1 MKRQPA
7 FGFVSIVLVAT
18 ASIAPSRL
26 SAQVSSIT
34 PQEPTTLGEIFRVD
48 QVTGAPSALEHVK
61 VKPQKVGQTRSG
73 VFQPRENIVDFYIE
87 GAASAVAFKAAESQQ
102 FVIRL
107 MRPEDRYGR
116 ELSAEEVR
124 KHIVLTRLVV
134 RNVKSRDER
143 LVSQTS
149 LPFDVQA
156 FGKLT
161 TGLDAKKSDRTAQ
174 SFRLTPQVA
183 LTPGEYLISI
193 RGTHNFELIANG
205 LVGNEDL
212 AFRIT
217 ER

>member
-1 MKRQPA
+1 LA
-7 FGFVSIVLVAT
+7 
-18 ASIAPSRL
+18 
-26 SAQVSSIT
+26 AQVSSLT
-34 PQEPTTLGEIFRVD
+34 VQEPTTLGEIFRID
-48 QVTGAPSALEHVK
+48 QLTGAPAALEHVK
-61 VKPQKVGQTRSG
+61 VKQQKVGQTRSG
-73 VFQPRENIVDFYIE
+73 VFQPREDVVDFFIE
-87 GAASAVAFKAAESQQ
+87 GAASSVAFKSGEAQQ

-107 MRPEDRYGR
+107 MSPEDRYGR

-143 LVSQTS
+143 LVTQAS
-149 LPFDVQA
+149 LPFDVQSY
-156 FGKLT
+156 GQSKV
-161 TGLDAKKSDRTAQ
+161 GMDPKKPDRTTQ
-174 SFRLTPQVA
+174 SFRLTPLTT